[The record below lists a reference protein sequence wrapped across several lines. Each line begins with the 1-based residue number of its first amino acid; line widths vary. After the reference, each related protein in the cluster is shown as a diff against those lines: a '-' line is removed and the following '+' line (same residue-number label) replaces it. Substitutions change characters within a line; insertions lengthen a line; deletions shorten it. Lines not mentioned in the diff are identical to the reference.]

1 MNIFGGLL
9 FFAYVIVFC
18 RGLEMEDGVCEAD
31 AVDGSESKTSGTVP
45 PSWVVYLHS
54 YEQARLLQSK
64 SCKDDVI
71 VEGVAI
77 HCSFANT
84 IRDDLKVF
92 GKIR

>member
-1 MNIFGGLL
+1 MTIFGGLL
-9 FFAYVIVFC
+9 FFAYVIVLC
-18 RGLEMEDGVCEAD
+18 RGLETEDGVCEAD
-31 AVDGSESKTSGTVP
+31 AVDGCESKTSGTVP

-84 IRDDLKVF
+84 IREDLKVF